1 MPGLPARLRDCLA
14 VARRYFPSPAERCS
28 GQVDSVYCS
37 VASPRLKFGST
48 GFIFANMTRESN
60 TEQLPGEQYRLL
72 VDSVLDYAIFL
83 LDPQGNVVSWNP
95 GAQRIKG
102 YSPEEIIGR
111 HFSCFHTP
119 EDRKIGV
126 PARALQ
132 VAASEGR
139 LETET
144 WRLRKDGSRFWAN
157 VIITALHD
165 PDGQL
170 TGFAKITR
178 DLTERKQAEDALHEL
193 SGRLLRVQDEERM
206 RIGRDLHDSI
216 GQHLMLLKM
225 RLDQLEATFQSD
237 EPTRRKLAEC
247 VKLLME
253 AVQEVRTT
261 SYELYPP
268 MLEEVGLK
276 SAIPWY
282 LDGYIERS
290 GIKTT
295 LDISCDAERPPHE
308 VERAVFR
315 AMLESLTNV
324 RKHSG
329 SAQANVSVHI
339 KDGTVRLE
347 IRDQGKGLPLE
358 VQEAFQRHQSGKLG
372 VGLRGMRERVRQL
385 GGELEVSSSGQGTVV
400 RCTIPYSTSA

>member
-1 MPGLPARLRDCLA
+1 
-14 VARRYFPSPAERCS
+14 
-28 GQVDSVYCS
+28 
-37 VASPRLKFGST
+37 
-48 GFIFANMTRESN
+48 MTRESN
-60 TEQLPGEQYRLL
+60 TAQLPGEQFRRL
-72 VDSVLDYAIFL
+72 VDAVLDYAIFL
-83 LDPQGNVVSWNP
+83 LDPQGNVVSWNS

-119 EDRKIGV
+119 EDRKRGV
-126 PARALQ
+126 PEKALQ

-139 LETET
+139 LEMET

-157 VIITALHD
+157 VVITALRN

-178 DLTERKQAEDALHEL
+178 DLTERKQAEEALHEL
-193 SGRLLRVQDEERM
+193 SGRLMRVQDEERK
-206 RIGRDLHDSI
+206 RIGRDLHDSV
-216 GQHLMLLKM
+216 GQHLILLKI

-237 EPTRRKLAEC
+237 EPTRRKMAEC
-247 VKLLME
+247 IELLME

-290 GIKTT
+290 GIATT
-295 LDISCDAERPPHE
+295 LDISCDPERPPHE

-315 AMLESLTNV
+315 TMLESLTNV

-329 SAQANVSVHI
+329 SAQANISLHI

-347 IRDQGKGLPLE
+347 IRDQGKGIPPE
-358 VQEAFQRHQSGKLG
+358 IQEAFKRQQYGKLG
-372 VGLRGMRERVRQL
+372 VGLTGMRERVRQL
-385 GGELEVSSSGQGTVV
+385 GGELEVSSNGQGTVV

>member
-1 MPGLPARLRDCLA
+1 M
-14 VARRYFPSPAERCS
+14 S
-28 GQVDSVYCS
+28 
-37 VASPRLKFGST
+37 
-48 GFIFANMTRESN
+48 RESN
-60 TEQLPGEQYRLL
+60 TTQLPEQFRLL
-72 VDSVLDYAIFL
+72 VDSVLDYAIYL
-83 LDPQGNVVSWNP
+83 LDPQGIVVSWNS

-111 HFSCFHTP
+111 HYSCFYAP
-119 EDRKIGV
+119 EDRRLGLPEK
-126 PARALQ
+126 ALQ
-132 VAASEGR
+132 VAATEGR

-144 WRLRKDGSRFWAN
+144 WRVRKDGSRFWAN
-157 VIITALHD
+157 AVITALHN

-193 SGRLLRVQDEERM
+193 SGRLLRVQDEERT
-206 RIGRDLHDSI
+206 RIGRDLHDSV
-216 GQHLMLLKM
+216 GQHLMLLKI
-225 RLDQLEATFQSD
+225 RLDQLEATFQAD
-237 EPTRRKLAEC
+237 ESTRRKLAEC
-247 VKLLME
+247 IKLLME

-290 GIKTT
+290 GIMTT
-295 LDISCDAERPPHE
+295 LDISCDSERPPHE
-308 VERAVFR
+308 IERAVFR
-315 AMLESLTNV
+315 AMMESLTNV

-329 SAQANVSVHI
+329 SAQANVSLHI

-347 IRDQGKGLPLE
+347 IRDQGKGIPPE
-358 VQEAFQRHQSGKLG
+358 IQEAFKRQQPGKLG